1 MDPLPPQDWDASLQ
15 HVIDDM
21 NGNPLNIHSLMAN
34 HPRGLNAWWNLRQ
47 YLVTGGD
54 LEQRHC
60 ELVILRVAVHL
71 KSWYEWASHVVRG
84 MDNGLTLE
92 EIGNVKSGEGNWG
105 EADAALLQAVDE
117 IVNNHAISDATK
129 KSLAA
134 HFTDRQVMDIILLH
148 GMYATI
154 ACMINTWELELDE
167 SVGKRLPGIDLQL

>member
-1 MDPLPPQDWDASLQ
+1 
-15 HVIDDM
+15 M
-21 NGNPLNIHSLMAN
+21 NGSPLNIHSLMAN

-47 YLVTGGD
+47 YLVNGGD

-60 ELVILRVAVHL
+60 ELVILRVAVRL
-71 KSWYEWASHVVRG
+71 KNWYEWASHVVRG
-84 MDNGLTLE
+84 MDSGLTLE
-92 EIGNVKSGEGNWG
+92 EISNVKSGEGNWR

-117 IVNNHAISDATK
+117 IVNDHVIADATK

-134 HFTDRQVMDIILLH
+134 HFTNRQVMDIILLH
-148 GMYATI
+148 GMYVTI